1 MHYFLCSLNLQHFHT
16 CGGGWRLSS
25 LMTFALI
32 LSLIMFLN
40 VFFFSFLFFINF
52 QLISVVLCMSVR
64 RLKIQV
70 SVLYVLSLIS
80 LVSVSLAVTL
90 LSPYHLVFF
99 SFVFLFKLFISILRF
114 FFYLIKFALSN
125 YNYNFINNH
134 LN

>member
-1 MHYFLCSLNLQHFHT
+1 MHYFLCSLIAPNIIHT
-16 CGGGWRLSS
+16 CGDRLAFKF
-25 LMTFALI
+25 LMTLRVNTFRL
-32 LSLIMFLN
+32 
-40 VFFFSFLFFINF
+40 INF
-52 QLISVVLCMSVR
+52 QLIQCGFVCVCMSVR

-90 LSPYHLVFF
+90 LSPYHLVFC
-99 SFVFLFKLFISILRF
+99 FVFLFFKLFITILR